1 MKTAPSLLLSFVLLL
16 LPLMVV
22 NAQQEGDPDFNPV
35 IESPSYNPGKGPLVY
50 VDEAHNNFHTLE
62 GRFAPFANL
71 LKKDGY
77 SFLPFSEQISA
88 ESLMPVDILVIS
100 NALHEDDLGAWILP
114 NPSAFTPS
122 EIKALETWV
131 SDGGSLL
138 LIADHMP
145 FPGAAEKLAAEFGFR
160 MNNGFAIDTTRQG
173 PIIFSKIDK
182 TLNEH
187 AITQPIDSIASFTG
201 QGFEIPDDAIT
212 LLKLPKNVTSLMPDT
227 AWQFHAQTP
236 SLSLAGWSQ
245 GAVKTHEKGKVAVFG
260 EAAMFTAQVAGP
272 NRIKVGMNAE
282 SAPQNYLF
290 VLRVMK
296 WLAEP

>member
-1 MKTAPSLLLSFVLLL
+1 MKTARSFLLSFILLFF
-16 LPLMVV
+16 PLMVV
-22 NAQQEGDPDFNPV
+22 YGQQMGDPDFNPV
-35 IESPSYNPGKGPLVY
+35 IQSPSYAPGNGPLVY
-50 VDEAHNNFHTLE
+50 VDEAHSNFHTLE
-62 GRFAPFANL
+62 GRFAPFADL
-71 LKKDGY
+71 LDKDGY
-77 SFLPFSEQISA
+77 SLAPFAEQITA
-88 ESLMPVDILVIS
+88 ESLKPVEILVIA
-100 NALHEDDLGAWILP
+100 NALHEEDLGAWVLP
-114 NPSAFTPS
+114 NPSAFTPF
-122 EIKALETWV
+122 EIQALETWV
-131 SDGGSLL
+131 SEGGSLL

-173 PIIFSKIDK
+173 PITFSKMDK

-187 AITQPIDSIASFTG
+187 AITQSIDSIASFTG
-201 QGFEIPDDAIT
+201 QGFEIPDDAVS
-212 LLKLPKNVTSLMPDT
+212 LMSLPKHVISLMPDT

-236 SLSLAGWSQ
+236 SISLAGWSQ
-245 GAVKTHEKGKVAVFG
+245 GAIKKHGQGKIAIFG

-290 VLRVMK
+290 VLQVMK

>member
-1 MKTAPSLLLSFVLLL
+1 MKTVRPFLLSFALLFF
-16 LPLMVV
+16 PFMAVSG
-22 NAQQEGDPDFNPV
+22 QQMGDPDFNPN
-35 IESPSYNPGKGPLVY
+35 IQNPSYSPGEGPQVY

-62 GRFAPFANL
+62 GRFAPFAHL

-77 SFLPFSEQISA
+77 SLSPFTEQIRA
-88 ESLMPVDILVIS
+88 ESLKPVDILVIS

-131 SDGGSLL
+131 KDGGSLL

-145 FPGAAEKLAAEFGFR
+145 FPGAAEELAAKFGFR

-201 QGFEIPDDAIT
+201 QGFEIPDDAIS
-212 LLKLPKNVTSLMPDT
+212 LLKLPKHVISLMPDT

-236 SLSLAGWSQ
+236 SIPMEGWSQ
-245 GAVKTHEKGKVAVFG
+245 GAVKKHGQGKVAVFG

-282 SAPQNYLF
+282 SAPQNYRF